1 MLAVKKGE
9 EKLSS
14 LLLEL
19 RNGKGVSVGKEETKK
34 SILKNKQKLI
44 SQVIFIY
51 LPKPSRYCKSQKSS
65 GMFLAK

>member
-14 LLLEL
+14 LRLEL

-34 SILKNKQKLI
+34 SVLKNKQKLI
-44 SQVIFIY
+44 SQVIY
-51 LPKPSRYCKSQKSS
+51 LPKPSRYCKCQKSS
-65 GMFLAK
+65 RRFLAK